1 MYGAFSFH
9 SLIGALL
16 LHPLK
21 WHVKDAIKSKSSNDE
36 SLTKED
42 KNKILGKNCSETKL
56 NLTYLLIIYILY
68 YIFIYYII
76 IL

>member
-1 MYGAFSFH
+1 M
-9 SLIGALL
+9 
-16 LHPLK
+16 
-21 WHVKDAIKSKSSNDE
+21 KDAIKSKSSNDE

-76 IL
+76 AFFYLHLQNDFKYLKKNIKIVI